1 MGVILDTSVLIAIE
15 RGRLTIFDI
24 TRTACSDALYIA
36 PPVIAEI
43 AYGIFRAM
51 TPVQKAAR
59 VAFLSDAVKAC
70 PCLPIDEAT
79 GEMFARVSASLD
91 NQGRPATHR
100 ANDLWIAALALQHGM
115 KVMTLNAKDFTD
127 IPGLAVLAPVA
138 GR

>member
-1 MGVILDTSVLIAIE
+1 MGVILDTSVLVAAE
-15 RGRLTIFDI
+15 RGRLTFSAIA
-24 TRTACSDALYIA
+24 RTAADAPLYVA
-36 PPVIAEI
+36 PPVVAELM
-43 AYGIFRAM
+43 YGVIRAKDPVLRVRRAAFATTLTM
-51 TPVQKAAR
+51 TR
-59 VAFLSDAVKAC
+59 

-127 IPGLAVLAPVA
+127 ILGLAVLAPVA